1 MKRIRYCWNRL
12 SLGERLFWSVA
23 MAGGIVHLIL
33 AGAILARLNNL
44 IP

>member
-1 MKRIRYCWNRL
+1 MKRLRYRWNRL
-12 SLGERLFWSVA
+12 PLGERLFWAVA
-23 MAGGIVHLIL
+23 TAGGIVHLIL